1 MYAVVLYKNHSLVD
15 LICFVRN
22 ADEYN
27 AVCEKF
33 AQENGGVEYLVSQG
47 YAMVMEL
54 AC

>member
-1 MYAVVLYKNHSLVD
+1 MYAVVLYKNNSLVE
-15 LICFVRN
+15 LICFVSN
-22 ADEYN
+22 ADEYD